1 MAWLCSTAIR
11 GTVGTDRGN
20 ASPRFCV
27 GALAPA
33 ALYHQRNAAIW
44 DSVHTV
50 RSGVGSVVDG
60 DDANHDAHPGQRSS
74 GNALPCI
81 WKRVCV
87 HDVGARCAAI
97 RAGTLDHSS

>member
-1 MAWLCSTAIR
+1 MAWLCPTAIG

-20 ASPRFCV
+20 AGPRFRV

-44 DSVHTV
+44 DWVHTV
-50 RSGVGSVVDG
+50 RSRVDSVVDG
-60 DDANHDAHPGQRSS
+60 DDTNHDAHAGQRSF

-81 WKRVCV
+81 RERLCV